1 MQGHLT
7 KKPRSKRAYLVWP
20 CLPGKEWV
28 PEGGRRRGM
37 QSFIGKCNGEKR
49 GERKKTL
56 NYQD

>member
-1 MQGHLT
+1 
-7 KKPRSKRAYLVWP
+7 LVWP
-20 CLPGKEWV
+20 RLPGKERAL
-28 PEGGRRRGM
+28 EGGRRRGM